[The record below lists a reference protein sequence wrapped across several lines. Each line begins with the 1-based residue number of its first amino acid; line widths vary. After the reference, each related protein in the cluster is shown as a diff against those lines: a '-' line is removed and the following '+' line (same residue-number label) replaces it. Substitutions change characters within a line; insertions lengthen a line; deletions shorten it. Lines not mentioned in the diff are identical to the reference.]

1 MPLPAYLENLMAPR
15 FAPLALVPALLLA
28 GCAASVAAPS
38 DSTPT
43 PTETSGFPLTLVNCG
58 FEVTLDSAPERVVAI
73 KSTSTEMM
81 LALGVGDRI
90 VGTAFQDGPVPEQ
103 WADAAAGIPVLAPK
117 LPNEETVLAATPDLV
132 YAGWESAFSPD
143 AAGDREELAS
153 LGVASYVQPAAC
165 QSAGQPASLDFE
177 EVFREIEEAGAIFG
191 VPERAAEL
199 VAEQRAQLE
208 DIEPAEGEPLAL
220 WWSSGT
226 DTPYVGAGIGA
237 PQLLLETAGFA
248 NVAADLDA
256 TWAPLGWEAI
266 IAADPDVIV
275 LVDSDWNSAE
285 KKKAYLAG
293 NPATAAM
300 TAVQQQRYIVIPFA
314 ASEAGVRSVEAA
326 ASLATQY
333 AELGAK

>member
-28 GCAASVAAPS
+28 GCAASVAAPES
-38 DSTPT
+38 PAPSP
-43 PTETSGFPLTLVNCG
+43 SAAFPLTIENCG
-58 FEVTLDSAPERVVAI
+58 VEVTFDAAPERVVTI

-81 LALGVGDRI
+81 LALGLGDRI

-103 WADAAAGIPVLAPK
+103 WADDASGIPELAPK
-117 LPNEETVLAATPDLV
+117 MPNEESVLAATPDLV

-143 AAGDREELAS
+143 AAGARDELAG

-165 QSAGQPASLDFE
+165 QSAGQPAKLDFD
-177 EVFREIEEAGAIFG
+177 EVFREIQEAGDIFG
-191 VPERAAEL
+191 VPERASEL
-199 VAEQRAQLE
+199 VAEQKQQLAE
-208 DIEPAEGEPLAL
+208 LEPAVGSPSAL

-237 PQLLLETAGFA
+237 PQLLLETAGFS
-248 NVAADLDA
+248 NVAADVAA
-256 TWAPLGWEAI
+256 TWAPFGWEAI

-285 KKKAYLAG
+285 HKKEYLAS

-300 TAVQQQRYIVIPFA
+300 SAVKNGRYIVIPFA

-326 ASLATQY
+326 TSIAAQY

>member
-1 MPLPAYLENLMAPR
+1 MASR
-15 FAPLALVPALLLA
+15 FAPLLLVPALLLS
-28 GCAASVAAPS
+28 GCAASVAAPQS
-38 DSTPT
+38 PT
-43 PTETSGFPLTLVNCG
+43 PSADDFPLTIDNCG
-58 FEVTLDSAPERVVAI
+58 TEVTFDAAPQRVVTI

-81 LALGVGDRI
+81 LALGLGDRI

-103 WADAAAGIPVLAPK
+103 WAEAAAGIPSLAPK
-117 LPNEETVLAATPDLV
+117 MPNEESVLEAEPDLV

-143 AAGDREELAS
+143 AAGARDELAG

-165 QSAGQPASLDFE
+165 QSAEQPTKLDFD

-191 VPERAAEL
+191 VPDAAAAV
-199 VAEQRAQLE
+199 VAEQRAQLAG
-208 DIEPAEGEPLAL
+208 IEQASGAPTAL

-237 PQLLLETAGFA
+237 PQLLLETAGLV
-248 NVAADLDA
+248 NIAADVDS
-256 TWAPLGWEAI
+256 TWSPLGWEAI

-275 LVDSDWNSAE
+275 LVDSDWNSAQH
-285 KKKAYLAG
+285 KIDYLTG

-300 TAVQQQRYIVIPFA
+300 TAVQQQRYIVVPFA

-326 ASLATQY
+326 ASIAAQWQ
-333 AELGAK
+333 ELPAR